1 MAVCVVGLGK
11 IGLPL
16 AVQYASRG
24 LKVIGCDINPQ
35 LVQLVNRGRTG
46 KGVEEGLSKGL
57 REVVSEGLLVATTDV
72 VSAVRKS
79 EVIIIIVPLIIDEKK
94 RMDYTSIEA
103 ATGAVAK
110 GLQKGSLIIFE
121 TTLPVGDTRGR
132 FGPLLEE
139 GSGLKMGEGFH
150 LAYSPER
157 VYVGRIFADL
167 KRYPKVVGG
176 VDERSTE
183 LAVDFYSRALE
194 AEILPVANCETAE
207 LVKLM
212 ETTYRDVNIALANEF
227 ATYAAQHGI
236 DVMEAIEAA
245 NTQPFSHIHRPGIGV
260 GGHCIPVYPY
270 FLMNDFLDFRLVRL
284 AREINDGM
292 PEYAVEIIEREMG
305 GLKDKNI
312 LILGLAYRENV
323 PEVAFT
329 AAVSLIEGLNRCGAR
344 VFAHDPFFSLEEIQ
358 EFGAIGCD
366 LEKLPEMEG
375 IILQSYHDQ
384 YRDLDFSIC
393 KNCTV
398 ILDGRNVLSKKEIEG
413 LGIRYIGVG
422 R

>member
-1 MAVCVVGLGK
+1 
-11 IGLPL
+11 
-16 AVQYASRG
+16 
-24 LKVIGCDINPQ
+24 
-35 LVQLVNRGRTG
+35 
-46 KGVEEGLSKGL
+46 VEEGLSKGL
-57 REVVSEGLLVATTDV
+57 RGVVSNGLLVATTDV
-72 VSAVRKS
+72 ADAVCKS
-79 EVIIIIVPLIIDEKK
+79 EVIIVIVPLTIDEKK
-94 RMDYTSIEA
+94 RIDYTSIES
-103 ATGAVAK
+103 ATAAVAK
-110 GLQKGSLIIFE
+110 GLQKGSLVIFE

-176 VDERSTE
+176 IDERSTE
-183 LAVDFYSRALE
+183 LVVDFYSRALE

-227 ATYAAQHGI
+227 AAYAAQHGI

-270 FLMNDFLDFRLVRL
+270 FLMNDSPHLKLVRL
-284 AREINDGM
+284 ARGINDNM
-292 PEYAVEIIEREMG
+292 PHYGVETIEWEMG
-305 GLKDKNI
+305 GLKDKSI

-323 PEVAFT
+323 PEAAFT
-329 AAVSLIEGLNRCGAR
+329 ATVPLIEELKRRGAR
-344 VFAHDPFFSLEEIQ
+344 VFAHDPFFSLEEIE
-358 EFGAIGCD
+358 EFGAIGCN
-366 LEKLPEMEG
+366 LQELPEMEG

-384 YRDLDFSIC
+384 YRDLDFSVC
-393 KNCTV
+393 KNCAV
-398 ILDGRNVLSKKEIEG
+398 ILDGRNVLSKEKIEG
-413 LGIRYIGVG
+413 LGIRYIGIG